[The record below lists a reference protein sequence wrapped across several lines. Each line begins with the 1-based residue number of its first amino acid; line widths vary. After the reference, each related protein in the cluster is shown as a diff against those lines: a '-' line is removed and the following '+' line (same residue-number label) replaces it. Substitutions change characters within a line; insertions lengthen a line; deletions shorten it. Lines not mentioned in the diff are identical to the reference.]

1 MASTAFT
8 CSPVSI
14 AVEDETEVSTCESV
28 SACVAKKGLAFASDL
43 AFMETSIVEVV
54 KGEKRISVSPV
65 GQPVV
70 AGIQEN
76 GGPKT
81 PAYLSV
87 VTTV

>member
-28 SACVAKKGLAFASDL
+28 SACVAKKGLVFASDL
-43 AFMETSIVEVV
+43 AFMQTSIVEVV
-54 KGEKRISVSPV
+54 KGEKWESDSPG
-65 GQPVV
+65 GQLVV
-70 AGIQEN
+70 AGTQEN

-81 PAYLSV
+81 PVFLSV
-87 VTTV
+87 TTTV